1 MILIRESEFDME
13 KRKLTKEDL
22 DKVRHIEGFPIGKDE
37 DIIALS
43 DPPYYTACPNP
54 FIADFIKE
62 HGTPYDEATDDY
74 HREPFASDV
83 SEGKTGDI
91 VYNAHSYHTKVPY
104 RAIMRYILHY
114 TEPGDIIF
122 DGFCGTGMTGVAAQM
137 CNSSNDAFKFPIEA
151 SQSNVKWGMRY
162 AILSDI
168 AIAATH
174 IASNYNLKIDG
185 EAFDRAAKIVL
196 KNTRNEYNWLY
207 ETTPPRQM
215 KTASLLEKSGE
226 INTTIWSNIVICPHC
241 GKNIVFYDAAI
252 DDKGRVADPIIC
264 HYCSARINKSQIV
277 MKDMPFWDDI
287 LDESITQ
294 AQQIPVFKI
303 FTYNGKRYTEKI
315 NDFDLN
321 VIKKFEVIKLKNL
334 NMPTEKML
342 FKDGKWGDIHRSGYH
357 KGFTHSHHFYTK
369 RNAIAMTALY
379 NNIKKCNDV
388 RIRHMLMFALTAT
401 VPMLNRTNRW
411 RPSANS
417 ARGPINGIL
426 YIPSIYPEINVFNS
440 FEKKIDNMISFLHM
454 LNIRDNG
461 VCVSN
466 QSSTYMP
473 NIKSDSVDY
482 IFVDPP
488 FGDNIMYSESNFLWE
503 SWLRAYT
510 DQKSEAIVNKTQGKQ
525 MHDYHTLMKKCF
537 AEFYRI
543 LKPNRWLTVEFH
555 NSKNTVWNA
564 IQQAVLQVGFVIA
577 DIRTLDKKQGSFK
590 QVTTAGAVKQDLV
603 ISAYKPKNSFT
614 TTFTQNA
621 GTEETAWAFV
631 RQHLANLPVVVK
643 TSGKIETVTERQA
656 FLLFDRMV
664 AYHIMQG
671 LPVPIDA
678 ADFYKGLD
686 DRFLKR
692 DRMYFL
698 PDQVNEYDLARSSM
712 ELEKADIAL
721 FVTDE
726 KSAIGWLYVQLDE
739 KNGGKRQTYQVLQPK
754 FMQEVRT
761 VKRTEKMPELIT
773 MLEENFLED
782 DSGAWYVP
790 DPAKSGDVAKL
801 REKNLLKEFQEYQA
815 TKGKLKVFRS
825 EAIRVGFAKLWKD
838 KEYKAIVAL
847 AERLPEETVQE
858 DPNILMYY
866 DISLSRV

>member
-83 SEGKTGDI
+83 SEGKNDPI
-91 VYNAHSYHTKVPY
+91 YMAHSYHTKVPHK
-104 RAIMRYILHY
+104 AIMRYIFHY
-114 TEPGDIIF
+114 TNPGDIVF
-122 DGFCGTGMTGVAAQM
+122 DGFCGTGMTGVAANL
-137 CNSSNDAFKFPIEA
+137 CSDNILALDKKIKFGIRKSILCDLSPLATFLTHHYTHGLSSQKLEET
-151 SQSNVKWGMRY
+151 SLS
-162 AILSDI
+162 ILAECESELGWMFE
-168 AIAATH
+168 TNH
-174 IASNYNLKIDG
+174 ITNEGK
-185 EAFDRAAKIVL
+185 
-196 KNTRNEYNWLY
+196 RN
-207 ETTPPRQM
+207 
-215 KTASLLEKSGE
+215 
-226 INTTIWSNIVICPHC
+226 
-241 GKNIVFYDAAI
+241 
-252 DDKGRVADPIIC
+252 
-264 HYCSARINKSQIV
+264 ARINYTVWSDVFICP
-277 MKDMPFWDDI
+277 MCGDEIIFWDAAVDFEKGKVNDSFTCNNCGAK
-287 LDESITQ
+287 LKKKDCTQ
-294 AQQIPVFKI
+294 AIIHKYDVSSQSVKTMAKQVPVLINYSFMKTRFEKKPDDDDLQLLERI
-303 FTYNGKRYTEKI
+303 ENTVSKYWYPTNRMCVGSESRRNDKNGIT
-315 NDFDLN
+315 NVCDFY
-321 VIKKFEVIKLKNL
+321 F
-334 NMPTEKML
+334 
-342 FKDGKWGDIHRSGYH
+342 
-357 KGFTHSHHFYTK
+357 K
-369 RNAIAMTALY
+369 RNLLVLAAFASKARNTSAFVLVHAVGMVNTRLY
-379 NNIKKCNDV
+379 
-388 RIRHMLMFALTAT
+388 RYRWAGGFAGAGG
-401 VPMLNRTNRW
+401 
-411 RPSANS
+411 
-417 ARGPINGIL
+417 GPLAGTL
-426 YIPSIYPEINVFNS
+426 YIPSLIKDINILKS
-440 FEKKIDNMISFLHM
+440 LRDYIKKTIRAKKLLENYSSNTIIS
-454 LNIRDNG
+454 
-461 VCVSN
+461 S
-466 QSSTYMP
+466 QSSVSLN
-473 NIKSDSVDY
+473 NIPSNVCDY
-482 IFVDPP
+482 IFTDPP
-488 FGDNIMYSESNFLWE
+488 FGDNLNYSELNFLWE
-503 SWLRAYT
+503 SWFKVTT
-510 DQKSEAIVNKTQGKQ
+510 DSNTEAIVNKVQEKDLLVYQQ
-525 MHDYHTLMKKCF
+525 MMTKCF
-537 AEFYRI
+537 SEFYRI
-543 LKPNRWLTVEFH
+543 LKPNRWMTVEFH
-555 NSKNTVWNA
+555 NSKNVVWNS
-564 IQQAVLQVGFVIA
+564 IQESLLRAGFIIA
-577 DIRTLDKKQGSFK
+577 DVRTLDKKQGSFK
-590 QVTTAGAVKQDLV
+590 QVNNSSAVKQDLV
-603 ISAYKPKNSFT
+603 ISAYKPKNSLMRD
-614 TTFTQNA
+614 FTQNA

-643 TSGKIETVTERQA
+643 SSGKIEIVAERQA

-692 DRMYFL
+692 DSMYFL
-698 PDQVNEYDLARSSM
+698 PDQVTEYDLARSSM

-790 DPAKSGDVAKL
+790 DLAKSGDVAKL

>member
-1 MILIRESEFDME
+1 ME

-62 HGTPYDEATDDY
+62 HGTPYDETTDDY

-83 SEGKTGDI
+83 SEGK
-91 VYNAHSYHTKVPY
+91 YHPLYRLHPYHTKVPHKV
-104 RAIMRYILHY
+104 IVRYILHY
-114 TEPGDIIF
+114 TNPGDLLL
-122 DGFCGTGMTGVAAQM
+122 DGFAGTGMTGVAARICQ
-137 CNSSNDAFKFPIEA
+137 NPNDELRREIEII
-151 SQSNVKWGMRY
+151 QPGVKWGERN
-162 AILSDI
+162 AILVDLSPIASFISYAGNLDVDIEKLQEEINDILSICDKECGWMFETKHIVEGKEHGIGKISYVTWSNVYICPNCSKEFVFWEDAVDEENGKVLNEFICHNCGAKLKKNTCTSSKILCRDI
-168 AIAATH
+168 AIGENINCAKQVPVRIHYTYHDQKYEKIPDESDFNLIKKINAYK
-174 IASNYNLKIDG
+174 IPYWYPSNRMCEG
-185 EAFDRAAKIVL
+185 REAR
-196 KNTRNEYNWLY
+196 RN
-207 ETTPPRQM
+207 
-215 KTASLLEKSGE
+215 
-226 INTTIWSNIVICPHC
+226 
-241 GKNIVFYDAAI
+241 
-252 DDKGRVADPIIC
+252 
-264 HYCSARINKSQIV
+264 
-277 MKDMPFWDDI
+277 DDI
-287 LDESITQ
+287 GITH
-294 AQQIPVFKI
+294 V
-303 FTYNGKRYTEKI
+303 
-315 NDFDLN
+315 
-321 VIKKFEVIKLKNL
+321 
-334 NMPTEKML
+334 
-342 FKDGKWGDIHRSGYH
+342 
-357 KGFTHSHHFYTK
+357 HHFYTK
-369 RNAIAMTALY
+369 RNLAYLACFNYHCRNSIHKVLLTRVLF
-379 NNIKKCNDV
+379 
-388 RIRHMLMFALTAT
+388 RITKRYALTYMKGCWGAGG
-401 VPMLNRTNRW
+401 
-411 RPSANS
+411 
-417 ARGPINGIL
+417 GPTAGTL
-426 YIPSIYPEINVFNS
+426 YIPALMKELPIGRQIVTAVKPVIEAL
-440 FEKKIDNMISFLHM
+440 SFLRTKSK
-454 LNIRDNG
+454 NII
-461 VCVSN
+461 SN
-466 QSSTYMP
+466 QSSADLKLVDD
-473 NIKSDSVDY
+473 NSIDY
-482 IFVDPP
+482 IFIDPP
-488 FGDNIMYSESNFLWE
+488 FGNNLMYSELNFIWE
-503 SWLRAYT
+503 SWLKVVT
-510 DQKSEAIVNKTQGKQ
+510 QKENEVIVSDTQGKGVR
-525 MHDYHTLMKKCF
+525 DYQNLMVSSLK
-537 AEFYRI
+537 EFYRV
-543 LKPNRWLTVEFH
+543 LKPNRWITVEFH
-555 NSKNTVWNA
+555 NSKNEIWNS
-564 IQQAVLQVGFVIA
+564 IQEAMQMAGFIIA
-577 DIRTLDKKQGSFK
+577 DVRVLDKKKGSFV
-590 QVTTAGAVKQDLV
+590 QTTTTSAVKQDLI

-614 TTFTQNA
+614 TTFTQNV

-643 TSGKIETVTERQA
+643 SSGKIETVTERQA

-692 DRMYFL
+692 DSMYFL
-698 PDQVNEYDLARSSM
+698 PDQVTEYDLARSSM

-790 DPAKSGDVAKL
+790 DLAKSGDVAKL

>member
-83 SEGKTGDI
+83 SEGKSDAI
-91 VYNAHSYHTKVPY
+91 YNAHSYHTKVPY
-104 RAIMRYILHY
+104 KAIMRYILHY
-114 TEPGDIIF
+114 TNPGDIVF
-122 DGFCGTGMTGVAAQM
+122 DGFCGTGMTGIAANM
-137 CNSSNDAFKFPIEA
+137 CGHPEA
-151 SQSNVKWGMRY
+151 QSMQTLSAEMPCIKWGNRIP
-162 AILSDI
+162 ILLDLAPI
-168 AIAATH
+168 ATLIAN
-174 IASNYNLKIDG
+174 NYNSNIDIESFKEEAEFIISKAFEECSWMYETQASDTGAVGIINYTVWSDVFICPNCGHEIIFYDVAVDSESGKVSEDFFCDNCGARLKKKDCNIALTSYFDTALNMPIQMVKQKPVLINYQSGTKKHIKRPDIYDLNKLKKIEELQIPYWYPTLRMCEGRESRRNDKIGLTHTHHYFYRRTLYALSKIFDLISKSRHSRLLKILFTSQIINISKMNRFRPQVSFPYNPLSG
-185 EAFDRAAKIVL
+185 TLYVASMVCEANPFVAYKAKNKKFKEAL
-196 KNTRNEYNWLY
+196 ACNNGNEYLIS
-207 ETTPPRQM
+207 T
-215 KTASLLEKSGE
+215 G
-226 INTTIWSNIVICPHC
+226 
-241 GKNIVFYDAAI
+241 
-252 DDKGRVADPIIC
+252 
-264 HYCSARINKSQIV
+264 
-277 MKDMPFWDDI
+277 
-287 LDESITQ
+287 SITQ
-294 AQQIPVFKI
+294 
-303 FTYNGKRYTEKI
+303 T
-315 NDFDLN
+315 DL
-321 VIKKFEVIKLKNL
+321 
-334 NMPTEKML
+334 
-342 FKDGKWGDIHRSGYH
+342 
-357 KGFTHSHHFYTK
+357 
-369 RNAIAMTALY
+369 
-379 NNIKKCNDV
+379 
-388 RIRHMLMFALTAT
+388 
-401 VPMLNRTNRW
+401 
-411 RPSANS
+411 PSS
-417 ARGPINGIL
+417 
-426 YIPSIYPEINVFNS
+426 
-440 FEKKIDNMISFLHM
+440 
-454 LNIRDNG
+454 
-461 VCVSN
+461 C
-466 QSSTYMP
+466 
-473 NIKSDSVDY
+473 VDY
-482 IFVDPP
+482 IFTDPP
-488 FGDNIMYSESNFLWE
+488 FGANLNYSELSFLWE
-503 SWLRAYT
+503 SWISVTT
-510 DQKSEAIVNKTQGKQ
+510 DSTYEAIVNTSMGKQ
-525 MHDYHTLMKKCF
+525 LTDYQKLMTQCF
-537 AEFYRI
+537 AEYFRV
-543 LKPNRWLTVEFH
+543 LKPNRWMTVEFH
-555 NSKNTVWNA
+555 NSKNAVWNS
-564 IQQAVLQVGFVIA
+564 IQEALQIAGFIVA
-577 DIRTLDKKQGSFK
+577 DVRTLDKQLGSFK
-590 QVTTAGAVKQDLV
+590 QVTNTSAVKQDLV
-603 ISAYKPKNSFT
+603 ISAYKPSTAFT
-614 TTFTQNA
+614 SIFTQNA

-643 TSGKIETVTERQA
+643 SSGKIETVTERQA

-790 DPAKSGDVAKL
+790 DLAKSGDVAKL

-815 TKGKLKVFRS
+815 TKGKLKVCRS